1 MLVAAANNINARHEV
16 RDLLDDQQALF
27 ELCGGGVLLLDPQ
40 GGIKSTDA
48 QARALLGLPSPPR
61 QAEDIR
67 DIVRGG
73 EPFLSLLKRRRNVPP
88 AKSHWNWKQG
98 DSSVNSPQG

>member
-73 EPFLSLLKRRRNVPP
+73 EPIPVSPEKAEECPP
-88 AKSHWNWKQG
+88 PRSHAGTGNRETA
-98 DSSVNSPQG
+98 V